1 MLEKDQLPKELLKKN
16 NQKQVMSM
24 ITLLFVEEKKVKKH
38 YIYTT
43 KNNMLYKFGTY
54 QKEHPGK
61 ATLRM
66 QNKM

>member
-1 MLEKDQLPKELLKKN
+1 
-16 NQKQVMSM
+16 M
-24 ITLLFVEEKKVKKH
+24 ITLLEVRGKKDEKHCNLH
-38 YIYTT
+38 YK

>member
-1 MLEKDQLPKELLKKN
+1 
-16 NQKQVMSM
+16 MSM
-24 ITLLFVEEKKVKKH
+24 ITLLKVGEKKVKN
-38 YIYTT
+38 IVTYTT

>member
-1 MLEKDQLPKELLKKN
+1 MNTLKKLE
-16 NQKQVMSM
+16 QMIMSTRNGRKDVN
-24 ITLLFVEEKKVKKH
+24 ITA
-38 YIYTT
+38 YTT
-43 KNNMLYKFGTY
+43 KTNMLDKFGTY

>member
-1 MLEKDQLPKELLKKN
+1 
-16 NQKQVMSM
+16 MSM
-24 ITLLFVEEKKVKKH
+24 ITLLQVGEKKVKH
-38 YIYTT
+38 YNIYTT
-43 KNNMLYKFGTY
+43 KNNTLYKFGTY

>member
-1 MLEKDQLPKELLKKN
+1 
-16 NQKQVMSM
+16 MSM
-24 ITLLFVEEKKVKKH
+24 ITLLKVGEKKVKN
-38 YIYTT
+38 IVTYTT
-43 KNNMLYKFGTY
+43 QNNMLYKFGTY

>member
-1 MLEKDQLPKELLKKN
+1 
-16 NQKQVMSM
+16 MSM
-24 ITLLFVEEKKVKKH
+24 ITLLEVEEKRVEKHCNLHYKKQR
-38 YIYTT
+38 
-43 KNNMLYKFGTY
+43 YKFVTY